1 MCRAAETV
9 LSSLGLCCARQILL
23 PCSWRHWGGQGNAT
37 LTSCQQTACSVKLCL
52 PKVGARSCPEDALEL
67 LWLKNFSAER
77 GREPVEHL
85 VAVVVVVAMQCEVRM
100 YKGLLLALLTSF
112 CPRVAFR

>member
-1 MCRAAETV
+1 MPDKSSFLAAGGTGGV
-9 LSSLGLCCARQILL
+9 RGTPPSPPASKLPAVSNSACQRWGLGAVWV
-23 PCSWRHWGGQGNAT
+23 SA
-37 LTSCQQTACSVKLCL
+37 
-52 PKVGARSCPEDALEL
+52 PEDALEH
-67 LWLKNFSAER
+67 LWLKNFSAEH